1 MKISVNWLKEFVKLS
16 DDAQSIARKLG
27 SGGVEVAS
35 VTPAVPAFE
44 RVYVGQVKS
53 FEKHPSADKLNV
65 CQVDAGSGKMLQI
78 VCGAPNVKAGMKA
91 PVILPG
97 GKLPDG
103 TEIKQAA
110 LRGVESSGMLCSAK
124 ELGLMEEASGLF
136 VLPDDAPVGKELR
149 EYLGGDDQLIEIE
162 ITPNRG
168 DVLSI
173 LGVARELAALYG
185 KPLEKAEVAPVK
197 AAIQDVFPVEIQAE
211 KACPVFATRVI
222 KDLRAGAVTPLWMRE
237 RLRRAG
243 LKPIHPAVDVTQYV
257 MLELG
262 QPMHAYDLKR
272 LDGGITVR
280 MGKAGEKAKLL
291 NNQVYDAQ
299 PDLLVIADQSRLQG
313 FAGIMGGG
321 ESNVTAG
328 TTDVLLEAAFFT
340 PAAISGRPRRLD
352 LLTDAAYRFERGV
365 DPQGQA
371 RAIERAT
378 QLILEIAGGQ
388 PGPTSVVIAGKT
400 ALAAKPIK
408 LRRARLSLVLG
419 IPVPDAEAA
428 AILTRLGFAVSADQ
442 EGWSAVPPSHRFDIE
457 IEEDLIEEVG
467 RVYGYDKIPAAQ
479 YPSRQGMDW
488 LPEARVDLRRLRQ
501 VMVERGYQEAVTYS
515 FVDSAL
521 QTRVY
526 GMPEAALPLA
536 NPITADM
543 TEMRLGLWPGLL
555 KVLQYN
561 LNRQQPRVRLFETG
575 LRFIL
580 QGDEIY
586 QENTIAGL
594 VSGPEFPLQWGESD
608 RPVDFADLKGDI
620 EALLRPAGAAG
631 RLKAEAKPHPALHPG
646 QSARLLL
653 DGRELGWMGALHPG
667 LLKALDLPQGA
678 LVFEMR
684 LGGLLEGKIP
694 AFEPIS
700 RFPAVRRDLAVVVGE
715 EVSAAELLGA
725 ARDAAGAV
733 LREVRIF
740 DIYRGPGIDSGRKSV
755 ALGLILQDSSRT
767 LTDEDADGAMQRV
780 ADRMARGLGATIR
793 D

>member
-1 MKISVNWLKEFVKLS
+1 MKLSVNWLKEFVKLA
-16 DDAQSIARKLG
+16 DDAQSIGRKLG

-35 VTPAVPAFE
+35 VTAAIPAFE
-44 RVYVGQVKS
+44 KVFVGEVKS
-53 FEKHPSADKLNV
+53 LEKHPSADKLNV
-65 CQVDAGSGKMLQI
+65 CQVDAGQGKLLQI
-78 VCGAPNVKAGMKA
+78 VCGAQNARAGMKA

-124 ELGLMEEASGLF
+124 ELGLAEEASGLF
-136 VLPDDAPVGKELR
+136 ELPTDAPVGKPLR

-168 DVLSI
+168 DCLSI
-173 LGVARELAALYG
+173 LGVARELAALYA
-185 KPLEKAEVAPVK
+185 KPLEISDTATVK
-197 AAIQDVFPVEIQAE
+197 AAIKDVFPVAIEAE
-211 KACPVFATRVI
+211 AACPVFASRVI
-222 KDLRAGAVTPLWMRE
+222 KGIRADAVTPLWMRE

-243 LKPIHPAVDVTQYV
+243 LKAIHPAVDVTQYV

-272 LDGGITVR
+272 LEGGITVR
-280 MGKAGEKAKLL
+280 MAKQGEKAKLL
-291 NNQVYDAQ
+291 NNQAYDLQ
-299 PDLLVIADQSRLQG
+299 PDLLVIADKERVQG
-313 FAGIMGGG
+313 LGGIMGGG
-321 ESNVTAG
+321 ESNVTAA
-328 TTDVLLEAAFFT
+328 TTDILLEAAFFT
-340 PAAISGRPRRLD
+340 PAVISGRPRRMD

-388 PGPTSVVIAGKT
+388 PGPATVVTADKT
-400 ALAAKPIK
+400 QLKAQAIK
-408 LRRARLSLVLG
+408 LRRARLALLLG
-419 IPVPDAEAA
+419 IEVPDAEVDS
-428 AILTRLGFAVSADQ
+428 ILTRLGFEVSADKA
-442 EGWSAVPPSHRFDIE
+442 GWSAVPPSHRFDIE

-467 RVYGYDKIPAAQ
+467 RVHGYDRIPAAH
-479 YPSRQGMDW
+479 YPSRQGMDR

-501 VMVERGYQEAVTYS
+501 VLVERGYQEAVTYS
-515 FVDSAL
+515 FVDAAL

-526 GMPEAALPLA
+526 GQPQTALPLA
-536 NPITADM
+536 NPITVDM
-543 TEMRLGLWPGLL
+543 TEMRVGLWPGLL

-561 LNRQQPRVRLFETG
+561 LNRQQNRVRIFETG
-575 LRFIL
+575 LRFTL
-580 QGDEIY
+580 QVDEIK
-586 QENTIAGL
+586 QENIIAGL
-594 VSGPEFPLQWGESD
+594 VSGPEFPMQWGLPE
-608 RPVDFADLKGDI
+608 RPADFADLKGDI
-620 EALLRPAGAAG
+620 EALLRPAGLTD
-631 RLKAEAKPHPALHPG
+631 RLQIESKPHPALHPG
-646 QSARLLL
+646 QSARLRLA
-653 DGRELGWMGALHPG
+653 GQELGWMGALHPG

-678 LVFEMR
+678 LVFEIR
-684 LGGLLEGKIP
+684 LEALLEGKIP

-725 ARDAAGAV
+725 AREAAGNLLQEA
-733 LREVRIF
+733 RIF

-780 ADRMARGLGATIR
+780 ADRLARGLGATIR